1 MIAVLKINKLK
12 KFSRFKLFN
21 NFIIAVIMGM
31 FLPLLVQLKGLYMPV
46 TMISIFFILEKLA
59 LKTNDWFDKKF
70 NLPEIFKMS
79 ILINILYLFIIPFY
93 WINKYVLTYGLSL
106 LTVMEIAIFTIY
118 KIKFSVF
125 LSEQDIE
132 EFKEYQK
139 LSNAVFAEGIILGS
153 LITTILGIFNKE
165 NSIIFIIVI
174 ICFVFYNIRLLK
186 NKNIFDKLK
195 EY

>member
-195 EY
+195 GY